1 MRRRDKFKPYIR
13 RARRAD
19 RSESI
24 RVAMQLAYHGGRG
37 FVLVQRG
44 FPRLVMACASSRIEL
59 IETLVGA
66 RTEAM
71 RQKRDWRRPRG
82 KDFRAWA
89 KSFTRYAQGAS

>member
-1 MRRRDKFKPYIR
+1 MRRRDRFQPYIR
-13 RARRAD
+13 RARRDD
-19 RSESI
+19 RSDSI
-24 RVAMQLAYHGGRG
+24 RVAMQLAYYEGRG

-44 FPRLVMACASSRIEL
+44 FPRLVMACAPTRIEL

-71 RQKRDWRRPRG
+71 RQKRDWRKPRG
-82 KDFRAWA
+82 KDFRAWV